1 MDMIRLIRTDDF
13 TDLQSIQDVTQ
24 QVRCLEVDDFQSFM
38 DCLPSVTELIKALP
52 RSLPLLDAI
61 YTKCEK
67 LRNYPSNVFRK
78 YLQCEQLLNRILWW
92 LAQLQQGNTGDK
104 KAPLQMMNTLQFP
117 VVKNHIRSI
126 LAIIQRET
134 PEVIEE
140 MLAEKAQLMESLEA
154 LGCHCLVN
162 TNSGVIRLI
171 DATLFETYI
180 LQDRLTKII
189 HQLKEIQ
196 KQKMSFLDES
206 PSKSS
211 HQRQLNLKLSEVF
224 DRLRQNEMIEEVL
237 ADILSNQNL
246 MSLHRIVSK
255 RIRAD
260 RAIINIFNSYKNTKP
275 DGFQIFDLNPIVAK
289 FIVIFKNAYSQLTEL
304 VPTNDEADS
313 GYHHGDDEFSHKE
326 QDLTSDLSSTSPSLG
341 NRIIDNVGKNSPK
354 VKNDHHFPRDARWIT
369 LSIYSSPSEVQ
380 ALVERFSELYTVQKM
395 EVLRSLDELKEFK
408 GLKELQLK
416 TMFSAVVLT
425 YQLVYEATQQQY
437 SNVYSVLECKDDDV
451 IMDFSIYRLLYRQAK
466 SDGGLSNARDV
477 TTKIWNALYDF
488 PSLKMCTRFNRF
500 ILDCVSIIWDIVAG
514 IDGRL
519 PRIKMDYEGKYFDSK
534 KHTKDPSSTTSIVI
548 KQFLWPGLVIENDEN
563 RLLKAVIV
571 TG

>member
-1 MDMIRLIRTDDF
+1 MILLIYNQFKMSLSRF
-13 TDLQSIQDVTQ
+13 ESSLFICQVLRF

-117 VVKNHIRSI
+117 VSLSRILIIFTCFQVVKNHIRSI

-237 ADILSNQNL
+237 ADILSNQNV
-246 MSLHRIVSK
+246 M
-255 RIRAD
+255 
-260 RAIINIFNSYKNTKP
+260 
-275 DGFQIFDLNPIVAK
+275 
-289 FIVIFKNAYSQLTEL
+289 
-304 VPTNDEADS
+304 
-313 GYHHGDDEFSHKE
+313 
-326 QDLTSDLSSTSPSLG
+326 
-341 NRIIDNVGKNSPK
+341 
-354 VKNDHHFPRDARWIT
+354 
-369 LSIYSSPSEVQ
+369 IYQFLP
-380 ALVERFSELYTVQKM
+380 LLPC
-395 EVLRSLDELKEFK
+395 LP
-408 GLKELQLK
+408 LK
-416 TMFSAVVLT
+416 TT
-425 YQLVYEATQQQY
+425 
-437 SNVYSVLECKDDDV
+437 
-451 IMDFSIYRLLYRQAK
+451 FSIL
-466 SDGGLSNARDV
+466 
-477 TTKIWNALYDF
+477 
-488 PSLKMCTRFNRF
+488 
-500 ILDCVSIIWDIVAG
+500 
-514 IDGRL
+514 
-519 PRIKMDYEGKYFDSK
+519 
-534 KHTKDPSSTTSIVI
+534 
-548 KQFLWPGLVIENDEN
+548 
-563 RLLKAVIV
+563 
-571 TG
+571 